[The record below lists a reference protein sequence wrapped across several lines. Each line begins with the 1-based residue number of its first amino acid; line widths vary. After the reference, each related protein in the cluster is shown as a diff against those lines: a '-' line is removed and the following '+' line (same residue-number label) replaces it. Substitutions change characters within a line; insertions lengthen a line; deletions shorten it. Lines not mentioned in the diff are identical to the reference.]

1 MVKVEPVEGEWQ
13 RHNPAGGAAG
23 REVNASF
30 LALNRNK
37 RSIALNLKASEGRQ
51 IVLELAAR
59 SDVFV
64 QNYRPGVAARLGV
77 DYDAVSCVNP
87 NIVYASIS
95 GYGEDGPYSS
105 RSGQDL
111 LLQAMTG
118 AMFNVGRVSDPPAP
132 SGTYV
137 VDAITAYSAVEG
149 VLAALLHRER
159 TGEGQLVSVN
169 MLDAAIA
176 VQAQELSIFTVGR
189 VPQRRSQESHGHVYI
204 RAPYGAFE
212 TSDGYVAIAM
222 PNLKV
227 LGDLLESPDLGGMDE
242 HVDGYEQRDAIIS
255 IVSKGLRQ
263 RTTAEWLNIFEA
275 NGIWASPVYG
285 YADLLKDPQVQHNG
299 SFVTYDHPTEGTVT
313 TPGFPWKFSGTPAVV
328 SRPAPLAGEHTEQV
342 LEELGYDRD
351 QISLLASQGVVHQHR
366 RDPSSRL

>member
-23 REVNASF
+23 REVNVSF

-137 VDAITAYSAVEG
+137 VDAITAYSAVEA

-159 TGEGQLVSVN
+159 TGEGQLVAVN
-169 MLDAAIA
+169 MLDAHP
-176 VQAQELSIFTVGR
+176 GHC
-189 VPQRRSQESHGHVYI
+189 RSGSG
-204 RAPYGAFE
+204 
-212 TSDGYVAIAM
+212 T
-222 PNLKV
+222 L
-227 LGDLLESPDLGGMDE
+227 DL
-242 HVDGYEQRDAIIS
+242 HR
-255 IVSKGLRQ
+255 
-263 RTTAEWLNIFEA
+263 
-275 NGIWASPVYG
+275 WASAAATV
-285 YADLLKDPQVQHNG
+285 ARKSRARV
-299 SFVTYDHPTEGTVT
+299 HPGAL
-313 TPGFPWKFSGTPAVV
+313 WC
-328 SRPAPLAGEHTEQV
+328 L
-342 LEELGYDRD
+342 RD
-351 QISLLASQGVVHQHR
+351 F
-366 RDPSSRL
+366 

>member
-1 MVKVEPVEGEWQ
+1 
-13 RHNPAGGAAG
+13 
-23 REVNASF
+23 
-30 LALNRNK
+30 
-37 RSIALNLKASEGRQ
+37 
-51 IVLELAAR
+51 
-59 SDVFV
+59 
-64 QNYRPGVAARLGV
+64 
-77 DYDAVSCVNP
+77 
-87 NIVYASIS
+87 
-95 GYGEDGPYSS
+95 
-105 RSGQDL
+105 
-111 LLQAMTG
+111 MTG

-137 VDAITAYSAVEG
+137 VDAITAYSAVEA
-149 VLAALLHRER
+149 VLAALLHRAR
-159 TGEGQLVSVN
+159 TGQGQLVSVN

-222 PNLKV
+222 PNLKA
-227 LGDLLESPDLGGMDE
+227 LGDLLGSPDLGGMDE

-255 IVSKGLRQ
+255 IVSRGLRQ
-263 RTTAEWLNIFEA
+263 RTTAEWLDLFEA
-275 NGIWASPVYG
+275 NGIWASPVNG

-313 TPGFPWKFSGTPAVV
+313 TPGFPWKFSETPAVV
-328 SRPAPLAGEHTEQV
+328 SRPAPLAGEHSEQV